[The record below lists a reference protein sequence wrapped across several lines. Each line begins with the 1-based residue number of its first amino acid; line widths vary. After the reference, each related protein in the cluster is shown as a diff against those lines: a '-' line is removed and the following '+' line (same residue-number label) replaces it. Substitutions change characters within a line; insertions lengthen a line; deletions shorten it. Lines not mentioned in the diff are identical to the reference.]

1 MNLAALNRA
10 ILDSQTRKE
19 RSMNYDWLAYG
30 VIGAVVVLW
39 FFVAPRFGVG

>member
-1 MNLAALNRA
+1 MNLARVGPP
-10 ILDSQTRKE
+10 ILRLKAHGAF
-19 RSMNYDWLAYG
+19 MNYDWLAYG